1 MKTTFLRLILPVLLL
16 VCFTSCDEEK
26 GQEQMESS
34 SSLKWESCAGIQL
47 GKGYS
52 FVDVPAEGASYALVC
67 TNAMVEWSGIWLHDV
82 QIDGQYL
89 TLDEEQHIAEG
100 EWGRI
105 VCKDKYL
112 NMDITPNTTGKE
124 RVIEVTPTQIGYF
137 YYFKLTQQPLTVK
150 QNP

>member
-34 SSLKWESCAGIQL
+34 SSLKWEPCAGIQL

-52 FVDVPAEGASYALVC
+52 FVDVPAEGASYVLVC

-112 NMDITPNTTGKE
+112 NMDIAPNTTDKT
-124 RVIEVTPTQIGYF
+124 RVIRVKPTQIGYF
-137 YYFKLTQQPLTVK
+137 YDFILTQQPATK
-150 QNP
+150 

>member
-1 MKTTFLRLILPVLLL
+1 MKTTFLRLIVPVLLL
-16 VCFTSCDEEK
+16 VCFTGCDEQLD
-26 GQEQMESS
+26 GGSV
-34 SSLKWESCAGIQL
+34 LKWEPCAGVQFDI
-47 GKGYS
+47 GNGYI
-52 FVDVPAEGASYALVC
+52 DVPAEGASYALVC
-67 TNAMVEWSGIWLHDV
+67 TNAHVDWGGIWLNSV
-82 QIDGQYL
+82 QVDGQYL
-89 TLDEEQHIAEG
+89 TLDEEKHIAEG

>member
-52 FVDVPAEGASYALVC
+52 LLMSRLKVRRTRWFAQ
-67 TNAMVEWSGIWLHDV
+67 MQW
-82 QIDGQYL
+82 
-89 TLDEEQHIAEG
+89 
-100 EWGRI
+100 
-105 VCKDKYL
+105 
-112 NMDITPNTTGKE
+112 
-124 RVIEVTPTQIGYF
+124 
-137 YYFKLTQQPLTVK
+137 
-150 QNP
+150 

>member
-1 MKTTFLRLILPVLLL
+1 MKTTFLRLILPVLQL

-112 NMDITPNTTGKE
+112 NMDIAPNTTDKT
-124 RVIEVTPTQIGYF
+124 RVIRVKPTQIGYF
-137 YYFKLTQQPLTVK
+137 YDFILTQQPATK
-150 QNP
+150 

>member
-34 SSLKWESCAGIQL
+34 SSLKWEPCAGIQL

-67 TNAMVEWSGIWLHDV
+67 TNAMAEWSGIWLHDV

-112 NMDITPNTTGKE
+112 NMDIAPNTTDKT
-124 RVIEVTPTQIGYF
+124 RVIRVKPTQIGYF
-137 YYFKLTQQPLTVK
+137 YDFILTQQPATK
-150 QNP
+150 